1 MQNVDDCRM
10 FYRKIKMFLP
20 AKTFLQNFKTIKSF
34 CIAEQNKGLICGKR
48 HIAKLTEYSLNI
60 AGMLNV

>member
-1 MQNVDDCRM
+1 M